1 MGQSAIA
8 HALAAVKAGQPT
20 ISETIG
26 RLGAKLRFEDIPDE
40 VTSNAKKFILDLLS
54 CIVGAKEIPSSQIMA
69 ETVNELGGNP
79 DSTVLGYG
87 FKTSPMMAALANGTI
102 GHAFDMDD
110 THREGTLHCSVVFF
124 PAVLAMAEKLGVNG
138 KALLT
143 AFIFGSE
150 ITVRAGAAF
159 VGRSYFQGFHPTGTC
174 GVFGAAGGV
183 SKVLGL
189 EADQI
194 AIALG
199 LAGSQAAGLLEWKA
213 QGTWSKRLQAGHP
226 SMCGVLSALLAQRGY
241 TSPSTVFEG
250 EDGFIRAYSHKDQ
263 FDLTRLTDAFGQKW
277 EMAGT
282 SIKVHAC
289 CRFSAPLA
297 DCALDLRRQGV
308 TPDAVQEILATGSKY
323 TLKVLCDPPERKFK
337 PQNVVDAQFSLPYA
351 VACGIIKGRESIFE
365 FTEEAIK
372 DPKVAELAA
381 KVKWEMD
388 PRAEAVYPKLWP
400 ATVTVKTKDGKTFT
414 SHIDYPKGDP
424 ENAVSFSEVED
435 KFRLLAGQT
444 LGKNKIDRVINQ
456 CANLE
461 KLDNLNEFI
470 SSLY

>member
-8 HALAAVKAGQPT
+8 HALAAIKAGQPT

-26 RLGAKLRFEDIPDE
+26 QIGAKLGYEEIPGE
-40 VTSNAKKFILDLLS
+40 VSQNAKKFILDLLS
-54 CIVGAKEIPSSQIMA
+54 CILGAKEISSSQIMA
-69 ETVNELGGNP
+69 ETVFELGGKP

-87 FKTSPMMAALANGTI
+87 VKTSPMLAALANGTI

-110 THREGTLHCSVVFF
+110 THREGTLHCSVVVF
-124 PAVLAMAEKLGVNG
+124 PAVLAMAEKLGVDG

-150 ITVRAGAAF
+150 VTVRAGAAF
-159 VGRSYFQGFHPTGTC
+159 VGRTYFQGFHPTGTC
-174 GVFGAAGGV
+174 GVFGAAAGV
-183 SKVLGL
+183 SKLLGL
-189 EADQI
+189 GGDKI
-194 AIALG
+194 ALALG
-199 LAGSQAAGLLEWKA
+199 LAGSQAGGLLEWKA

-297 DCALDLRRQGV
+297 DCALDLRNQGV
-308 TPDAVQEILATGSKY
+308 TADQVEEILATGSKY
-323 TLKVLCDPPERKFK
+323 TLKVLCDPPERKYK
-337 PQNVVDAQFSLPYA
+337 PQNTVDAQFSLPYA
-351 VACGIIKGRESIFE
+351 VACGIVKGRESIFE
-365 FTEEAIK
+365 FTDEAIK
-372 DPKVAELAA
+372 DPEVIKLAS
-381 KVKWEMD
+381 KVKWDLD
-388 PRAEAVYPKLWP
+388 PKAEEVYPKLWP
-400 ATVTVKTKDGKTFT
+400 ATVIVKTKNGRTYT
-414 SHIDYPKGDP
+414 SHIDFPKGDP
-424 ENAVSFSEVED
+424 ENEVPFREVEE

-444 LGKNKIDRVINQ
+444 IGKDKIERVIDY
-456 CANLE
+456 CTNLE
-461 KLDNLNEFI
+461 KLDNVNKLI
-470 SSLY
+470 SCLY